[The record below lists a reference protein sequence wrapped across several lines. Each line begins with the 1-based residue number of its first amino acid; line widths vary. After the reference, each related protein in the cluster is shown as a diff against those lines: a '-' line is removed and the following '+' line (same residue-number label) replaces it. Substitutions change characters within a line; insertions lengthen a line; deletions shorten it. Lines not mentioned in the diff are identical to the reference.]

1 MSLAELDQN
10 LIRGLALIMLIVAFL
25 GMWIW
30 AWSDKRK
37 GDFKKMS
44 ELPLEEDEGFIPG
57 SDRDAKG

>member
-1 MSLAELDQN
+1 MNWAELDQN